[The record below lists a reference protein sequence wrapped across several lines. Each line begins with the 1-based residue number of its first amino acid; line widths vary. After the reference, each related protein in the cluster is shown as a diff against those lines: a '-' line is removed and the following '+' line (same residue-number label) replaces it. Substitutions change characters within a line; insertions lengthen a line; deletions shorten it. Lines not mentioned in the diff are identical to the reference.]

1 MALSRRQQIAIIAF
15 GFRVGR
21 LTPQR
26 AEEIAELA
34 SAALQDTPARLSLTA
49 RLVGVARWLHGDR
62 AVHTGAVHTG
72 AVHTGAVHTGS
83 AAP

>member
-1 MALSRRQQIAIIAF
+1 MPPPIPLSLRQQIALISFA
-15 GFRVGR
+15 FRVGR

-34 SAALQDTPARLSLTA
+34 CAAAPTAPAQLSLTA

-62 AVHTGAVHTG
+62 P
-72 AVHTGAVHTGS
+72 
-83 AAP
+83 AASRPAMGPAAT

>member
-1 MALSRRQQIAIIAF
+1 MSFA
-15 GFRVGR
+15 FRVGR

-34 SAALQDTPARLSLTA
+34 SAAAPAGPARSARSPA

-62 AVHTGAVHTG
+62 PAASRPVV
-72 AVHTGAVHTGS
+72 GS

>member
-1 MALSRRQQIAIIAF
+1 MAF

-34 SAALQDTPARLSLTA
+34 TAALADTPARLPLTA

-62 AVHTGAVHTG
+62 AVHAGAVPAGVAHAGAVHTG
-72 AVHTGAVHTGS
+72 AVPAGS